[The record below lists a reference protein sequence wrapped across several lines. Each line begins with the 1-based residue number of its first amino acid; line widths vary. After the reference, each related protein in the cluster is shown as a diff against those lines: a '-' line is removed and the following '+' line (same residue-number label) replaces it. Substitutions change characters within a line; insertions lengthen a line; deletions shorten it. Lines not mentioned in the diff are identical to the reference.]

1 MALGPPPVEAEA
13 EGDDRLSDA
22 PKPKPP
28 RERPMDLSAVGTR
41 PLAGRGHLVH
51 LAAQGAPTAPSDS
64 VRAFLAGLPDVLAVR
79 ELKSLAS
86 HVAAAHR
93 GGHGVAAAMG
103 GHVVKTGCAPFV
115 IDLIRRGVVTS
126 VHMAGSTAIHDWE
139 IAACGETSEDVAKG
153 LGEGIYGMSDETG
166 RAFAAASSRGARD
179 GIGLGRAL
187 GLGILESKLPHAS
200 DSLLAECAMRG
211 LPCTVHV
218 AIGTDTVH
226 MHPEAAGADCGAA
239 THLDFRLACTVVSKL
254 AHGVWLNLGSAVL
267 LPEVFLKAVTVA
279 RNTGHP
285 VEDLTTA
292 NLDMLPHYRP
302 ATNVVK
308 RPPARG
314 FNLTGHHEIM
324 IPLLRAAVL
333 AAIEDSK

>member
-1 MALGPPPVEAEA
+1 
-13 EGDDRLSDA
+13 
-22 PKPKPP
+22 
-28 RERPMDLSAVGTR
+28 MDLSAVGTR
-41 PLAGRGHLVH
+41 PLAGRPHLVRIADAGTPTLPSEP
-51 LAAQGAPTAPSDS
+51 LAA
-64 VRAFLAGLPDVLAVR
+64 FLGSLPDVLAVR
-79 ELKSLAS
+79 ELRALSR
-86 HVAAAHR
+86 HVAAAHA

-103 GHVVKTGCAPFV
+103 GHVVKTGCAPYV

-139 IAACGETSEDVAKG
+139 IAACGGTSEDVAKG
-153 LGEGIYGMSDETG
+153 LGEGIYGMTDDTG
-166 RAFAAASSRGARD
+166 RAFSAAAERGARE

-187 GLGILESKLPHAS
+187 GLGIVEAGLRHAS
-200 DSLLAECAMRG
+200 GSLLAECALRG

-226 MHPEAAGADCGAA
+226 MHPAATGAA
-239 THLDFRLACTVVSKL
+239 CGEATHIDFRIACTVVSKL

-302 ATNVVK
+302 STNVVK

-314 FNLTGHHEIM
+314 FSLTGHHEIM

-333 AAIEDSK
+333 AAMEAPK